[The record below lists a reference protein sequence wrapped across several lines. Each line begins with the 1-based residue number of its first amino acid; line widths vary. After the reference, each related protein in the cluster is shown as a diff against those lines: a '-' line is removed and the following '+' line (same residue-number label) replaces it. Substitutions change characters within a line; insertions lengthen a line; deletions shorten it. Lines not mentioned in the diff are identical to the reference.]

1 MKRLIFIAFLTLL
14 VGGAGL
20 CGYVW
25 WKTRSVPH
33 IAARGG
39 RTLSIRLPAEAA
51 HFRQNDPRWGTEKLG
66 RTAETIKSVG
76 CAMCSV
82 ASAAQYLG
90 ETTDPLTLNRALAE
104 NGGYT
109 DQGWLVWSAIAKIFD
124 QRIEVNVLSSPSHE
138 AMDRA
143 LEAGQYSVVKFF
155 LPMGIPH
162 WVIVVGKEGQDYLIY
177 DPTETEKEPRRLSEK
192 TSGIYSLRI
201 VRRRA

>member
-1 MKRLIFIAFLTLL
+1 MKRLFIIALLTLII
-14 VGGAGL
+14 GGMVL
-20 CGYVW
+20 CVYFW
-25 WKTRSVPH
+25 WKTQSAPH

-39 RTLSIRLPAEAA
+39 RTLYLRLPAEAP
-51 HFRQNDPRWGTEKLG
+51 HFRQNDPRWGAEKLG

-90 ETTDPLTLNRALAE
+90 ETTDPPTLNRLLIE

-109 DQGWLVWSAIAKIFD
+109 DQGWLVWAAIAKIFNR
-124 QRIEVNVLSSPSHE
+124 RIEVNVLSSPSHE

-162 WVIVVGKEGQDYLIY
+162 WVIVVGKEGQDYLVY
-177 DPTETEKEPRRLSEK
+177 DPMETDKEPKRLSQK

-201 VRRRA
+201 VRRKV

>member
-1 MKRLIFIAFLTLL
+1 MKRLIFITLLTLL

-25 WKTRSVPH
+25 WKTRSAPH

-51 HFRQNDPRWGTEKLG
+51 HFRQNDPRWGAEKLG
-66 RTAETIKSVG
+66 RTSETIKSVG

-90 ETTDPLTLNRALAE
+90 ETTDPPTLN
-104 NGGYT
+104 
-109 DQGWLVWSAIAKIFD
+109 
-124 QRIEVNVLSSPSHE
+124 
-138 AMDRA
+138 RA

-177 DPTETEKEPRRLSEK
+177 DPTEIEKEPRRLSEK
-192 TSGIYSLRI
+192 TSGIYSLRV